1 MVSIIIGNGI
11 SSIRKKGES
20 IDQHIK
26 RHQNAVKEAKNNE

>member
-1 MVSIIIGNGI
+1 MIIGNGI

-26 RHQNAVKEAKNNE
+26 RHQKAVKKASQNE